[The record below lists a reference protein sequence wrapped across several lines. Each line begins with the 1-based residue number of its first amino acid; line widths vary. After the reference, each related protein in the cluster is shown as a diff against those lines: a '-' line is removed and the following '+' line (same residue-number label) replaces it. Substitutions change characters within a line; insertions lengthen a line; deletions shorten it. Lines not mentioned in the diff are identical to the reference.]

1 MPTQF
6 VNFTM
11 PNYVADWDLLGKVTP
26 ISARFNRP
34 PALTNGSVTSILT
47 AIGGTLKTK
56 TTVAPCAPPSSFS
69 PRRLKFSFASG
80 GSLSV
85 PFSLRSTAV
94 ALATQIKAFLTT
106 DLGVVTCIELIGEK
120 WGRIDEDLRPAGT
133 IVAPG
138 IDIRV
143 ATGSKNPVFTRAYSY
158 VTDDGKTSVQVARQN
173 TDSLATPVIPFSPY
187 AAAIN
192 TALGPALP
200 KGCGGVGNIK
210 TRHYVVTLLTNNPTN
225 LTRQLIVPIAATASN
240 AIRAA
245 GIAIATI
252 TQTMCLA
259 YEGESDSRL
268 SRLIP

>member
-6 VNFTM
+6 VNFTI

-34 PALTNGSVTSILT
+34 PALSNTSVASILA
-47 AIGGTLKTK
+47 AIGGTLKTS

-69 PRRLKFSFASG
+69 PRRLKFSFATG

-106 DLGVVTCIELIGEK
+106 DVGVVTCIELIGEK
-120 WGRIDEDLRPAGT
+120 WGRVDEDLRPAAT
-133 IVAPG
+133 IVAAG
-138 IDIRV
+138 ADIRV
-143 ATGSKNPVFTRAYSY
+143 TTGSKNPVFSRAYSY
-158 VTDDGKTSVQVARQN
+158 VDDSGRTLVQVVRQN
-173 TDSLATPVIPFSPY
+173 TDSLATPAIPFSPY

-192 TALGPALP
+192 AALGAFLP

-210 TRHYVVTLLTNNPTN
+210 PRHYTAKLLTTNTVNPV
-225 LTRQLIVPIAATASN
+225 RQLIIPVASTAST
-240 AIRAA
+240 AIRAT
-245 GIAIATI
+245 GIAVATI
-252 TQTMCLA
+252 TQTMCLS

>member
-1 MPTQF
+1 MPTEF
-6 VNFTM
+6 VNFTI

-26 ISARFNRP
+26 ISGRFSRP
-34 PALTNGSVTSILT
+34 PGLT
-47 AIGGTLKTK
+47 ATAVTTILNAIGATAKSSITK
-56 TTVAPCAPPSSFS
+56 APCPPPSSFS
-69 PRRLKFSFASG
+69 PRRLKFSFLSG

-94 ALATQIKAFLTT
+94 ALATQIKAALTT
-106 DLGVVTCIELIGEK
+106 ELGLVTCIELIGEK
-120 WGRIDEDLRPAGT
+120 WGRVDEELRPAGT

-138 IDIRV
+138 ADIRV

-173 TDSLATPVIPFSPY
+173 TDSIATPSAPFSVY

-192 TALGPALP
+192 AALGPGLA
-200 KGCGGVGNIK
+200 KGCGGVGNIEP
-210 TRHYVVTLLTNNPTN
+210 RHYVAKVLTTNPLN
-225 LTRQLIVPIAATASN
+225 PIRQLIIPVASTASN
-240 AIRAA
+240 NIRAA

-259 YEGESDSRL
+259 YQGESDSRL